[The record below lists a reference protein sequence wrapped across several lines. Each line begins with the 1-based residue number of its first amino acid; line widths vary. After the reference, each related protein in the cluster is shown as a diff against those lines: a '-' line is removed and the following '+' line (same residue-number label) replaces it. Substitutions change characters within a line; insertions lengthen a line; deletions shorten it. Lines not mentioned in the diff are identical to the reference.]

1 MEVRVIEQNRGNRDS
16 REQRT
21 NPEASEVLKAALT
34 CPHTAKPLHVGR
46 FIEKHFL
53 TVERDQEGLYLVFVS
68 SYPPENTPEQGG
80 LEEVYRWDQDFSFID
95 SRGLKR
101 YSNGETALYVP
112 NLDADEVLE
121 KLNKKNRIPP
131 TQYDYQVDSA
141 SLDSILPDAVVP
153 DAVVADAVPPDSVY
167 PAPLNNGLLYG
178 VQPLD
183 LSSMLLFP
191 RPSDK
196 KPPETV
202 D

>member
-1 MEVRVIEQNRGNRDS
+1 MEVRVIEQNRGNRDN

-68 SYPPENTPEQGG
+68 SYPPEDSPEQGG
-80 LEEVYRWDQDFSFID
+80 LEEVYRWDQDFAFID
-95 SRGLKR
+95 SKGLKR

-112 NLDADEVLE
+112 HLDADEILE

-141 SLDSILPDAVVP
+141 SLEPMLLDGVL
-153 DAVVADAVPPDSVY
+153 PDSVH
-167 PAPLNNGLLYG
+167 PAPPKNSLFHSME
-178 VQPLD
+178 PLD
-183 LSSMLLFP
+183 LSSMLFSP
-191 RPSDK
+191 RSSDK

-202 D
+202 E

>member
-1 MEVRVIEQNRGNRDS
+1 MFEQNRGNRDD

-21 NPEASEVLKAALT
+21 NPEVGEVLKTALT
-34 CPHTAKPLHVGR
+34 CPHTGKPLHVGR

-53 TVERDQEGLYLVFVS
+53 TVERDQEGLYVVFVS
-68 SYPPENTPEQGG
+68 SYPPEGTPEQGG
-80 LEEVYRWDQDFSFID
+80 REEVYRWDENFTFID

-112 NLDADEVLE
+112 NLDVEEVLE

-141 SLDSILPDAVVP
+141 PLDAIHSDASL
-153 DAVVADAVPPDSVY
+153 PDSVHST
-167 PAPLNNGLLYG
+167 PLNKSALHNGLFYG
-178 VQPLD
+178 VQPID
-183 LSSMLLFP
+183 LSSLILSP
-191 RPSDK
+191 LPSDK
-196 KPPETV
+196 KPHETV

>member
-1 MEVRVIEQNRGNRDS
+1 MEVRVIEQDRGNGDS

-21 NPEASEVLKAALT
+21 HREASEVLKAALT
-34 CPHTAKPLHVGR
+34 CPHTGKPLHVGR

-53 TVERDQEGLYLVFVS
+53 TVERDQEGLYLVFVR

-80 LEEVYRWDQDFSFID
+80 LEEVYRWDQDFAFID

-121 KLNKKNRIPP
+121 KLNTKNRIPP

-141 SLDSILPDAVVP
+141 PVVTAELDTALSDPAYSARIIPGPTAPGTLHTSLFHSM
-153 DAVVADAVPPDSVY
+153 
-167 PAPLNNGLLYG
+167 
-178 VQPLD
+178 QPID
-183 LSSMLLFP
+183 LSSLFLSP
-191 RPSDK
+191 PSSAK